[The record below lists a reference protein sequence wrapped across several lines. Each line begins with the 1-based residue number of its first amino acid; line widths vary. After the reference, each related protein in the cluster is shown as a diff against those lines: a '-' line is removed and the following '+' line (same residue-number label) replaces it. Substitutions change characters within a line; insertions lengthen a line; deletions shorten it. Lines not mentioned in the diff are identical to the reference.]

1 MKRVGGWRLEV
12 EVGGR
17 CKSGGGG
24 DDVGVGAS
32 RPLFGPCLALSS
44 SNGSPAFVTIFFPVR
59 NPPARKVASGLS
71 LDTPP

>member
-32 RPLFGPCLALSS
+32 RPLFGPLLVQRLPGFRHKFFSS
-44 SNGSPAFVTIFFPVR
+44 AK
-59 NPPARKVASGLS
+59 PPRA
-71 LDTPP
+71 

>member
-1 MKRVGGWRLEV
+1 MKRVGGWRSKLEV
-12 EVGGR
+12 DARAAAAAMMSELV
-17 CKSGGGG
+17 
-24 DDVGVGAS
+24 
-32 RPLFGPCLALSS
+32 PLGPCLALSS